1 MAEPIG
7 FKFTEEMSGYI
18 SQAPTSFRA
27 GYEDGAAAG
36 KHCNFRL
43 TIRTDDVDA
52 FVDSAEREA
61 EASGYVEAEVIDG
74 RRRVESGRFNL
85 FVDTEDRN
93 RKQMLYRLFLRDG
106 HGEPLTLS
114 GFKDVQSTPGGSVW
128 KDTTTLY
135 VNLFRGRLE
144 ADDEPNGETLASG
157 ILTLSAGDFA
167 RQLATMRAFGGTLTE
182 RLRAFET
189 FGSFF
194 AGSLWSVYRPR
205 LMPKMKSFER
215 EIPLY
220 TTEGVED
227 AEESRHELW
236 TEDRLGL
243 SMLRFQRGIS
253 DDVILIIHGLTT
265 SSDMFIMPEHYNLV
279 QYLLDHDFGD
289 VWTLDFRMSNRY
301 GYNLRRHRYTMDDV
315 ALFDMPAAVAKLR
328 SVVGEH
334 KRIHV
339 ICHCLGSV
347 SFMMSLFGGAVSGIH
362 SVISNSVSLTPHVPR
377 WSGFKLAVAPFL
389 CDYLLGVEYVN
400 PRWRRQPGISPGK
413 ALAWMVS
420 QFHRECRQPDCHMLS
435 FMWGTGFPA
444 LYRHEN
450 LHEVTH
456 RRGGDLYG
464 GTSVHYYRHV
474 SAMVRADNTAVK
486 YDPTDPTYDALPDN
500 YLANAAAIE
509 TPVLFFTGEQNNV
522 FRDSNIRAWQY
533 LESIVPGRHQL
544 HVAPGYGHQDVFM
557 GKDVARDIFPPLLAF
572 LREQSAR
579 PADTPAT
586 GGEADG

>member
-1 MAEPIG
+1 MAEAIG
-7 FKFTEEMSGYI
+7 FKFTEEMSGFI
-18 SQAPTSFRA
+18 SPRPA
-27 GYEDGAAAG
+27 GYRDGYEEGAAAERS
-36 KHCNFRL
+36 CAFRL
-43 TIRTDDVDA
+43 TIRTDDVEA
-52 FVDSAEREA
+52 FVDSAAREA
-61 EASGYVEAEVIDG
+61 EARGYVEAAMIGG

-93 RKQMLYRLFLRDG
+93 CKRMLYRLFVRDG
-106 HGEPLTLS
+106 DEEPMTLS
-114 GFKDVQSTPGGSVW
+114 GFKEVQATPGANIW
-128 KDTTTLY
+128 QDTTTLY
-135 VNLFRGRLE
+135 VNLFRGHLE
-144 ADDEPNGETLASG
+144 ADDEPNGEILASG
-157 ILTLSAGDFA
+157 ILTLSASDLA
-167 RQLATMRAFGGTLTE
+167 RQLTTMRAFGGTVTE
-182 RLRAFET
+182 RMGAFET

-205 LMPKMKSFER
+205 LMPKMTSFER

-227 AEESRHELW
+227 AEESRHEFG

-243 SMLRFQRGIS
+243 SMLRFQREAS
-253 DDVILIIHGLTT
+253 EDVILIIHGLTT

-279 QYLLDHDFGD
+279 QYLLDHGFGD

-301 GYNLRRHRYTMDDV
+301 CYNLRRHRYTMDDV
-315 ALFDMPAAVAKLR
+315 ALFDMPAAIAKLR

-347 SFMMSLFGGAVSGIH
+347 GFMMSLFGGAVSGIH
-362 SVISNSVSLTPHVPR
+362 SVITNSVSLTPHVPR
-377 WSGFKLAVAPFL
+377 WSEFKLALAPFL

-400 PRWRRQPGISPGK
+400 PSWRRQPGISLGK

-420 QFHRECRQPDCHMLS
+420 QFHRECRHPECHMLS
-435 FMWGTGFPA
+435 FMWGAGFPA

-450 LHEVTH
+450 LHEATH

-474 SAMVRADNTAVK
+474 HAMVRADNTAVK
-486 YDPTDPTYDALPDN
+486 YDPSDPTYDALPDN
-500 YLANAAAIE
+500 YLSDAAAIE
-509 TPVLFFTGEQNNV
+509 TPVLFLTGEQNRV
-522 FRDSNIRAWQY
+522 FRDSNIRAYQH

-557 GKDVARDIFPPLLAF
+557 GKDVARDIFPPLLDF

-579 PADTPAT
+579 PADRP
-586 GGEADG
+586 